1 MEFDQLF
8 LYVSNRVLSR
18 RRRKLRGQDG
28 MHFDRIRL
36 YFQRRDMEQFF
47 VRLFVSDELH
57 FERNQVRGK
66 MHCR

>member
-1 MEFDQLF
+1 MEFDQLL

-47 VRLFVSDELH
+47 VRLYVSNRIF
-57 FERNQVRGK
+57 FEREQMRGQ